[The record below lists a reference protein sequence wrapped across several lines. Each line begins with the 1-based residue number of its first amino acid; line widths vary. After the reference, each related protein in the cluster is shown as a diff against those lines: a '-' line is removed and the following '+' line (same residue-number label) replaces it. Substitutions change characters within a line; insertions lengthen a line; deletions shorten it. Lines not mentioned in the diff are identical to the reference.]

1 MGWVTDAFRWFIG
14 SLIKNLVKNTP
25 AKVINW
31 LRLKP
36 NGRCFQLLCS
46 TEKEKKEKYLRE
58 PIFDRTEPAQNI
70 VFIIDKHYAVLS
82 S

>member
-1 MGWVTDAFRWFIG
+1 MDDVFNFSAQQ
-14 SLIKNLVKNTP
+14 KK
-25 AKVINW
+25 K
-31 LRLKP
+31 K
-36 NGRCFQLLCS
+36 
-46 TEKEKKEKYLRE
+46 KKEKYLRE